1 MDQGSQPALGGD
13 VLTKV
18 QQDLENQR
26 LYEKLKKSMHD
37 LHELGEDGLT
47 AAENG
52 PGASAEE
59 QAKVEVQVEPCDSWN
74 AFES

>member
-26 LYEKLKKSMHD
+26 LYEKLKKSMRD
-37 LHELGEDGLT
+37 LRELGEDGLT

-59 QAKVEVQVEPCDSWN
+59 
-74 AFES
+74 